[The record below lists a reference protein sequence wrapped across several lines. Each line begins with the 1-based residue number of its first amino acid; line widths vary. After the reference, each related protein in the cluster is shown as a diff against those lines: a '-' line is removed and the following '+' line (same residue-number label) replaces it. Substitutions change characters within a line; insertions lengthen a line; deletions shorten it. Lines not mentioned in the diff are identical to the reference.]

1 VTALVTAG
9 ITVGAARRLIAQ
21 RFRAAALDSPDLD
34 ARVLVGHALG
44 RDHAALASSAE
55 TCLSSEQ
62 AAAIA
67 ELARRRLAGEPVAR
81 ILGRKE
87 FWGLTLQLGPA
98 TLVPRPET
106 ETVIEAAL
114 AHAPRRE
121 RALRILDIGTGSGA
135 LLLALL
141 TELPTAW
148 GVGTD
153 VSLAALAVARRN
165 AQTLG
170 VAARATFVRCDLA
183 AALRGGFD
191 LIVSNPPYIPSND
204 ITALATEVRQYDPVA
219 ALDGGADGLDLHRA
233 IAADARTLLAT
244 EGVLV
249 TEVGVGQAAAV
260 QDLLRAAGLR
270 DVEVRND
277 LAGAPR
283 AVVAHA

>member
-1 VTALVTAG
+1 VTAAVTAG
-9 ITVGAARRLIAQ
+9 TTIGAARRLLAQ
-21 RFRAAALDSPDLD
+21 RFRAAGLDSPDLD
-34 ARVLVGHALG
+34 ARVLVGHALD
-44 RDHAALASSAE
+44 RDHAALASNAE
-55 TCLSSEQ
+55 TRLSSEQ

-67 ELARRRLAGEPVAR
+67 ELARRRLAREPVAR

-114 AHAPRRE
+114 AHMPRRD
-121 RALRILDIGTGSGA
+121 RALRVLDIGTGSGA

-141 TELPTAW
+141 TELPKAW

-165 AQTLG
+165 AQMVG
-170 VAARATFVRCDLA
+170 IAARATFVRCDLA
-183 AALRGGFD
+183 TALQGGFD
-191 LIVSNPPYIPSND
+191 LVVSNPPYIPSAE
-204 ITALATEVRQYDPVA
+204 IAALAPEVSRYDPHA
-219 ALDGGADGLDLHRA
+219 ALNGGPDGFDLHRA
-233 IAADARTLLAT
+233 IVADARRLLAA

-249 TEVGVGQAAAV
+249 TEVGAGQADAV
-260 QDLLRAAGLR
+260 QGLLRAAGLR
-270 DVEVRND
+270 DVGVRDD
-277 LAGAPR
+277 LAGVPR